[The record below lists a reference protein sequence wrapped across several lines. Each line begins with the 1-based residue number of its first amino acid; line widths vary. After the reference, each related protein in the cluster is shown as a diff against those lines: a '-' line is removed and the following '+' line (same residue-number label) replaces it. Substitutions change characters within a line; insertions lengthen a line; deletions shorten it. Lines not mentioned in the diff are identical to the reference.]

1 MRTARDG
8 ALALATELRR
18 QNSTAAT
25 TLRDEVEG
33 GDELSRP
40 GPAQIAA
47 GGPRAAGRE
56 AEYELLIEM
65 IHEGSRL
72 HYGGPRVIRD
82 DDRNLALLLGD
93 QLYAM
98 GLSRLAEIGD
108 LEAVAELADLISL
121 LAQVQAESANSELV
135 EAIWRAGCAAVGC
148 GSTREYEAA
157 KALARTGDERALDAL
172 RRAGE
177 RPVS

>member
-1 MRTARDG
+1 MRSARDG
-8 ALALATELRR
+8 AVALATVLQQ
-18 QNSTAAT
+18 QNGTAAAV
-25 TLRDEVEG
+25 LRDEIAG
-33 GDELSRP
+33 GDELLRP

-47 GGPRAAGRE
+47 GGPRAAGLE

-82 DDRNLALLLGD
+82 DDLDLALLLGD

-108 LEAVAELADLISL
+108 LDGGRGARGPDLA
-121 LAQVQAESANSELV
+121 A
-135 EAIWRAGCAAVGC
+135 RAGQAGPP
-148 GSTREYEAA
+148 TRSSWP
-157 KALARTGDERALDAL
+157 RSG
-172 RRAGE
+172 RRARSLSVWLGA
-177 RPVS
+177 RV

>member
-8 ALALATELRR
+8 ALALATELRA
-18 QNSTAAT
+18 QNGTAAAA
-25 TLRDEVEG
+25 LRDEIAG
-33 GDELSRP
+33 GAELGRP

-47 GGPRAAGRE
+47 SGPRAAGRE
-56 AEYELLIEM
+56 TEYELLIEM

-82 DDRNLALLLGD
+82 EDRDLALLLGD

-108 LEAVAELADLISL
+108 LDAVAELADLISL
-121 LAQVQAESANSELV
+121 LAQIEAESPNDALV
-135 EAIWRAGCAAVGC
+135 EAIWRAGCTAVGA
-148 GSTREYEAA
+148 GRTPEHTAA
-157 KALARTGDERALDAL
+157 KALARAGDDRALEAL
-172 RRAGE
+172 WLAAEGT
-177 RPVS
+177 VS